1 MSFVIAFAAR
11 FAKLFLIEPNKNS
24 RLKFKTV
31 VRFCINSEVKMEGL
45 NLKKLFLYSLIVSVS
60 LSALIGIGVI
70 LLRNFGDFEGKVLAT
85 TFTIACTS
93 ILGLAC
99 GAYLETKRGKILPT
113 FGIVFSIISAIMFFF
128 LIWADRVFDNE
139 TFLKTLGSI
148 TMSAVACS
156 HLSLIS
162 IAKLDAKFQWS
173 KIALTVCVWVLV
185 SILLYLMWF
194 QPNAD
199 SEFIVRFI
207 AVLSIIITS
216 LTIVTPIFYKL
227 STGLPKAEEIDAEI
241 NRLKTR
247 IIELEQQKAEIV
259 S

>member
-1 MSFVIAFAAR
+1 M
-11 FAKLFLIEPNKNS
+11 
-24 RLKFKTV
+24 LKFKNV
-31 VRFCINSEVKMEGL
+31 LGFRYSLKVMMGNL

-70 LLRNFGDFEGKVLAT
+70 LFGNFGDFEGKVLAT

-99 GAYLETKRGKILPT
+99 GAYLETKRGKVLPT
-113 FGIVFSIISAIMFFF
+113 LGIGFSIISAIMFFF
-128 LIWADRVFDNE
+128 LIWADHIFDNE
-139 TFLKTLGSI
+139 FFLKTLGSI
-148 TMSAVACS
+148 TMLAVACS

-162 IAKLDAKFQWS
+162 IAELDAKFQWS

-185 SILLYLMWF
+185 SILLYLIWF

-216 LTIVTPIFYKL
+216 LTIVTPILYKL
-227 STGLPKAEEIDAEI
+227 STGLPEAEEIDAEI

-247 IIELEQQKAEIV
+247 IYELEQRKTEII

>member
-1 MSFVIAFAAR
+1 
-11 FAKLFLIEPNKNS
+11 
-24 RLKFKTV
+24 
-31 VRFCINSEVKMEGL
+31 MENL

-70 LLRNFGDFEGKVLAT
+70 LFGNFGDFEGKVLAT

-113 FGIVFSIISAIMFFF
+113 FGIGFSIISAIMCLI
-128 LIWADRVFDNE
+128 LIWNSFNIDNE
-139 TFLKTLGSI
+139 VFLKMLGSI
-148 TMSAVACS
+148 TMLAVACS

-173 KIALTVCVWVLV
+173 KIVLTVCVWVLV
-185 SILLYLMWF
+185 SILLYLIWF

-199 SEFIVRFI
+199 SEFIVRII

-227 STGLPKAEEIDAEI
+227 GTGLPEAEEIDAEI

-247 IIELEQQKAEIV
+247 IADLEQRKSEIAG
-259 S
+259 